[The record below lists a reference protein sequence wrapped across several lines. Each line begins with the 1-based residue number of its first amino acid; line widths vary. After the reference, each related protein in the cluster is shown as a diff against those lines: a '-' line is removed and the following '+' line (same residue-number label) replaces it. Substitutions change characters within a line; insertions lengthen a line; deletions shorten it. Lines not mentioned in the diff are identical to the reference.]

1 MSLLALSQILG
12 LFVNTFTDK
21 VLSLY
26 YGEFTATNSNANL
39 QKQKCFSKR
48 LAQFLKLISNF

>member
-26 YGEFTATNSNANL
+26 YGEFTATNSNANIAET
-39 QKQKCFSKR
+39 KMF
-48 LAQFLKLISNF
+48 F